1 MLEMKLITTRFDK
14 INPLSI
20 DDYIK
25 YDGYEMLKKAF
36 LMAPKL
42 IVEEITKSRLSGRGG
57 AGFPTSIKM
66 KSVALEEG
74 DKYIIC
80 NADEGEPGNF
90 KDRKLMEKD
99 PHQLIEG
106 MTISAFSTGIHKGYI
121 YIRGEYQNAISIMK
135 WTIKEAKR
143 KGFLGEHILDTD
155 YSFDIEIRSGAG
167 SYICGEEFAMIESI
181 EGKPGKS
188 RVKPPFPTTK
198 GLFGKPTLINN
209 VETLSKIPY
218 ILKIGG
224 ESYSK
229 IGNELETGTKLISL
243 SGNVKNKGVF
253 EVPYGTTI
261 KDIIY
266 KLGNGIVNDRKIK
279 MVQLSGAS
287 GPIIPPQLL
296 DMEIDNESFDGISGK
311 IGAGAIIVVDERFD
325 LFEILLKTMKFFE
338 HESCGKCTP
347 CREGHTHL
355 VKLLKKFVRYE
366 ATKNDLEILESMAQ
380 VMSETSLCGLGQSSP
395 TAILTTIKYFNDEYL
410 KRIDKSKFSKEA

>member
-1 MLEMKLITTRFDK
+1 MLEMKLLTVRFDK
-14 INPLSI
+14 IDPMSI

-25 YDGYEMLKKAF
+25 FEGYKMLEKF
-36 LMAPKL
+36 LKTNPN
-42 IVEEITKSRLSGRGG
+42 IIIEEITKSRLSGRGG

-66 KSVALEEG
+66 KSVALETGE
-74 DKYIIC
+74 KYIIC

-106 MTISAFSTGIHKGYI
+106 MIISAYSTGIHKGYI
-121 YIRGEYQNAISIMK
+121 YIRGEYQNAINIMK
-135 WTIKEAKR
+135 WTIEEARR
-143 KGFLGEHILDTD
+143 KGFLGDNILDSNF
-155 YSFDIEIRSGAG
+155 SFDIEIRSGAG
-167 SYICGEEFAMIESI
+167 SYICGEEFALIESI

-188 RVKPPFPTTK
+188 RAKPPFPTSK
-198 GLFGKPTLINN
+198 GLFDRPTLMNN

-229 IGNELETGTKLISL
+229 IGNGLETGTKLISL

-253 EVPYGTTI
+253 EVPYGTSI
-261 KDIIY
+261 RDIIY
-266 KLGNGIVNDRKIK
+266 KLGNGITDDREIK

-287 GPIIPPQLL
+287 GPIIPPSLL
-296 DMEIDNESFDGISGK
+296 DMEIDNEAFDGFFGK

-325 LFEILLKTMKFFE
+325 LFEILHKTMKFFE

-355 VKLLKKFVRYE
+355 VKMLRKFVRYE
-366 ATKNDLEILESMAQ
+366 ASMNDLDSLKSMAQ

-395 TAILTTIKYFNDEYL
+395 TSILTTIKYFNDEYL
-410 KRIDKSKFSKEA
+410 ERISKSKFSKEA